1 MNIIFYMRIL
11 ALLAA
16 SAFSE
21 LGRVRPLSF
30 DHIKLGKNTNGI
42 SIFKNAEYS
51 FFK

>member
-1 MNIIFYMRIL
+1 MGVS

-30 DHIKLGKNTNGI
+30 DHIKLRKNTNVI
-42 SIFKNAEYS
+42 STCFYNAEYS
-51 FFK
+51 LFR